1 MSLKRIKLVAVL
13 GIFLI
18 SFGAH
23 FIYDLF
29 PNVLFSFF
37 FPINESIFE
46 HMKIIFTSTLLYGII
61 DYFLLRKNNVTF
73 NNFSFQ
79 LFFSAISS
87 IVIFLLI
94 FLPIHYLFGES
105 LIVTLII
112 LFITYIF
119 SQIISY
125 ILLKHPDLGILNKL
139 SLVLIILVYINF
151 IVLTYTSDKDDFF
164 YDTYSNSSY
173 ILNE

>member
-1 MSLKRIKLVAVL
+1 
-13 GIFLI
+13 
-18 SFGAH
+18 
-23 FIYDLF
+23 
-29 PNVLFSFF
+29 
-37 FPINESIFE
+37 
-46 HMKIIFTSTLLYGII
+46 MKIIFTSILLYGII
-61 DYFLLRKNNVTF
+61 DYFLLKKNNISF

-112 LFITYIF
+112 LFITYII
-119 SQIISY
+119 SQVISY

-151 IVLTYTSDKDDFF
+151 IVLTYTNDKDDFF

>member
-1 MSLKRIKLVAVL
+1 MSLKKIKLIAVI

-18 SFGAH
+18 SVGVH

-61 DYFLLRKNNVTF
+61 DYLLLKKNNISF

-87 IVIFLLI
+87 IVIFLLLY
-94 FLPIHYLFGES
+94 LPIHYLFGEY
-105 LIVTLII
+105 LVITLIF
-112 LFITYIF
+112 LFITYIV

-125 ILLKHPDLGILNKL
+125 ILLRYPDLGILNKL
-139 SLVLIILVYINF
+139 SLVLIVLVYINF
-151 IVLTYTSDKDDFF
+151 IVLTYVDDKDDFF
-164 YDTYSNSSY
+164 YDTYSNNSY
-173 ILNE
+173 IIDE

>member
-1 MSLKRIKLVAVL
+1 MNLKKIKSVAVI

-18 SFGAH
+18 SVGVH

-61 DYFLLRKNNVTF
+61 DYVLIKKNSISF

-94 FLPIHYLFGES
+94 YLPIHYLLGEY
-105 LIVTLII
+105 LVVTLII
-112 LFITYIF
+112 LFITYII
-119 SQIISY
+119 SQVISY
-125 ILLKHPDLGILNKL
+125 ILLKHPDLDILNKL
-139 SLVLIILVYINF
+139 ALVLIILVYINF
-151 IVLTYTSDKDDFF
+151 IVLTYTDDKDDFF

-173 ILNE
+173 IIDE